1 MTILYESRIA
11 LSSFSYRSASGTEEI
26 LSNYLKRE
34 AKGSSL
40 AKTLTLQS
48 KKGGDHWFTIGF
60 GTKRQRQEIAL
71 GVSNLREED
80 THDRICYE
88 LGWLNRKEWDNT
100 QISWRLDYVGDQKPL
115 SVGKHIVVA
124 SRKDK
129 KPMYDVTDGSTDFAW
144 VSLRAVFPDL
154 PPGAMFVGWKKA
166 SSDAKKL
173 NLEKSDEKY
182 MFETFFPPVYRSYVR
197 TLLHLPI
204 AVGKKIVKTVDFRDA
219 QVNALELLLL
229 QSGAKTPDAMFHSMV
244 IFRTEIGVSGCGQFL
259 AFPLLP
265 NRPMEPKFL
274 RLYRDKIEEGADIVP
289 VDSTKKVPN
298 WYVAFPIPSSKDCL
312 RINMATLSIYDPIT
326 RCYSIQRDCFP
337 FSPSNLPVGVVN
349 RCFTWRMKW
358 AYAYYPIVT
367 FPSKAEEEAD
377 SFVCITLLVPWY

>member
-1 MTILYESRIA
+1 
-11 LSSFSYRSASGTEEI
+11 
-26 LSNYLKRE
+26 
-34 AKGSSL
+34 
-40 AKTLTLQS
+40 
-48 KKGGDHWFTIGF
+48 
-60 GTKRQRQEIAL
+60 
-71 GVSNLREED
+71 
-80 THDRICYE
+80 
-88 LGWLNRKEWDNT
+88 
-100 QISWRLDYVGDQKPL
+100 
-115 SVGKHIVVA
+115 
-124 SRKDK
+124 
-129 KPMYDVTDGSTDFAW
+129 
-144 VSLRAVFPDL
+144 
-154 PPGAMFVGWKKA
+154 
-166 SSDAKKL
+166 
-173 NLEKSDEKY
+173 

-244 IFRTEIGVSGCGQFL
+244 IFRAEIGVSGCGQFL
-259 AFPLLP
+259 AFTLLP
-265 NRPMEPKFL
+265 NTPMEPKFL

-289 VDSTKKVPN
+289 VDSTRKVPN
-298 WYVAFPIPSSKDCL
+298 WYVAFPIPSSRDCL

-326 RCYSIQRDCFP
+326 RCYSIQRDYFP
-337 FSPSNLPVGVVN
+337 FSHSNLPVGVVN